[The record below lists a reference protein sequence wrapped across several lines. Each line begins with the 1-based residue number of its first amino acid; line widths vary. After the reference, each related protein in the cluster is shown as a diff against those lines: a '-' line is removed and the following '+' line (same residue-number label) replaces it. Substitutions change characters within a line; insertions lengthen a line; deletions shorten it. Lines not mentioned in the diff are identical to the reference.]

1 MCCFKTAYSESWA
14 DLHFR
19 RKFYAVLAAEQLLL
33 ILAVGQVKAEFQQD
47 ECSSSLCER
56 NRGQLPIMNIKFKI
70 NGNCPY
76 FPIQRIECMNATN
89 RGSRYAIAS
98 LLLVI
103 FPWMTCLLVEISIDP
118 LKHSIG
124 YENSM
129 LLSHLVLLFLIISFI
144 LSVAFAITA
153 IIQGKKRFG
162 NAKMAWIS
170 LFINLLLIFLILI
183 SSIFFE

>member
-1 MCCFKTAYSESWA
+1 
-14 DLHFR
+14 
-19 RKFYAVLAAEQLLL
+19 
-33 ILAVGQVKAEFQQD
+33 
-47 ECSSSLCER
+47 
-56 NRGQLPIMNIKFKI
+56 
-70 NGNCPY
+70 
-76 FPIQRIECMNATN
+76 MNATN